1 MIDEAALTDCL
12 RDRQIAGAGLDV
24 FAQEPLDAASPLWRL
39 PGVLITP
46 HIASWTTLQAHR
58 AAEVLIENVARDL
71 RGEPLINL
79 IDRKLMY

>member
-12 RDRQIAGAGLDV
+12 RDGRIAGAALDV
-24 FAQEPLDAASPLWRL
+24 FAQEPLDVASPLWRL
-39 PGVLITP
+39 PNVLITP

-58 AAEVLIENVARDL
+58 AAEVLIENLTRDL

-79 IDRKLMY
+79 IDKQLMH